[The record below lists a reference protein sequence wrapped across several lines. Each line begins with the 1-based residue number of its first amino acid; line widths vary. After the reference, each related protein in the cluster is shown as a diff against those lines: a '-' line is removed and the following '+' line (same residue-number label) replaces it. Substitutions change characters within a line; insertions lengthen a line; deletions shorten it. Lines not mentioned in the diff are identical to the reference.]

1 MYGTLDA
8 NFLKTAN
15 GVTPTSVAFKLSS
28 AADDAAAEPFLNEL
42 VDAVSDMEGLVNS
55 ERIGMP
61 KQEAFVL
68 LSNKG
73 Y

>member
-8 NFLKTAN
+8 NFLSTAN
-15 GVTPTSVAFKLSS
+15 GVTPSSTAFTLSK
-28 AADDAAAEPFLNEL
+28 AATDADAEPFLNEL
-42 VDAVSDMEGLVNS
+42 VDAVSDLEGLVNS

-68 LSNKG
+68 VSNKG

>member
-8 NFLKTAN
+8 NFLSTAN
-15 GVTPTSVAFKLSS
+15 GVTPASTTFTLST
-28 AADDAAAEPFLNEL
+28 AAKDDDAEPFLNTL